1 MYFLNTTTVCNRAPP
16 HSRGTL
22 IFDNVMVRRVCALAQ
37 SAMFH
42 TSACLPTGFLVQG
55 HGCAWTRAAAAI
67 THFTVHLRNGS
78 SSRLPGQV
86 RRQEVSW
93 EKRRKQKQRSL
104 AAGSD
109 LQPWPPTS
117 PSISLTIRTLTKH
130 RCANSMAL
138 PAICTYWRN
147 RVFNSALRQLS
158 L

>member
-1 MYFLNTTTVCNRAPP
+1 MQQSSTTFQGNFDLWQCYGATCVRTGTVCDVP
-16 HSRGTL
+16 HVSMSSNGL
-22 IFDNVMVRRVCALAQ
+22 
-37 SAMFH
+37 
-42 TSACLPTGFLVQG
+42 LVQG
-55 HGCAWTRAAAAI
+55 HGCAWTRAPAAI

-147 RVFNSALRQLS
+147 RVFNSALRQPS